1 VLIGLELQQSEKEST
16 SVKWGGAGAE
26 REREMER
33 ETETETET
41 ETEMVQEGEGEGEGV
56 GEGKAEGEGEGEGVG
71 EGKAEG
77 QGVGER
83 KAEGEGE
90 GAGDGEVDGDKNTNL
105 VGVAIDKLLLRIETH
120 SLWKVAGRCG
130 PRVSQ
135 PQLTLVVAPKR
146 EQTLCTRHDRKT
158 FPARH
163 FARDYAGFSE
173 ELDLRGRIA
182 VAAVALPKL
191 SIHIP
196 SP

>member
-1 VLIGLELQQSEKEST
+1 LIGLELQQSEKEST
-16 SVKWGGAGAE
+16 SVEWGGAGGD
-26 REREMER
+26 REREMGR
-33 ETETETET
+33 KRGRETET

-56 GEGKAEGEGEGEGVG
+56 GEGKGEGEGEGEGERVG
-71 EGKAEG
+71 EGG
-77 QGVGER
+77 
-83 KAEGEGE
+83 GEGARE
-90 GAGDGEVDGDKNTNL
+90 GAGDGEGDGEKNTNL
-105 VGVAIDKLLLRIETH
+105 FGVAIDKLLLRIETH
-120 SLWKVAGRCG
+120 SLWKIACRCG

-146 EQTLCTRHDRKT
+146 EQTLCTHHDRKT

>member
-1 VLIGLELQQSEKEST
+1 MIGLELQQSEKEST
-16 SVKWGGAGAE
+16 SLKWGGAGAE

-41 ETEMVQEGEGEGEGV
+41 ETEMVQ
-56 GEGKAEGEGEGEGVG
+56 EGEGEGEGVG

-196 SP
+196 TP